1 MDPRNPLHIK
11 TLKTLHENTMQ
22 VGKGTMNELENWG
35 YDTRARAHTHT
46 HRCVCSRWKLP
57 GSFLWERRTRCKR
70 RSTWWDKR
78 KRSCNWRRCNCCK
91 RANCPPWSDNDAS
104 PWPGRL
110 SSKLRWSEF
119 ARTPGRNRWSAV
131 IAEIW
136 RTASWRCAC
145 SRWRSSI
152 FDLSLLKGLR
162 RRRWNR
168 NPRRICR
175 TIFSSSNFIFHLSIR
190 YILSTGVFFE

>member
-1 MDPRNPLHIK
+1 MKIRYKL
-11 TLKTLHENTMQ
+11 E
-22 VGKGTMNELENWG
+22 KGTTNKLENWKMVDVSIR
-35 YDTRARAHTHT
+35 YAHTCAHT

-57 GSFLWERRTRCKR
+57 GSFLWGRRTRCKR

-78 KRSCNWRRCNCCK
+78 KRSCNWRLCNCYK

-104 PWPGRL
+104 PWLDRL

-119 ARTPGRNRWSAV
+119 ARTPNRNIWSAV
-131 IAEIW
+131 TAEIW
-136 RTASWRCAC
+136 RMASWRCVC

-152 FDLSLLKGLR
+152 FDLSLLKGPR
-162 RRRWNR
+162 RPRWNR

-175 TIFSSSNFIFHLSIR
+175 TIFFFSNFKKFR
-190 YILSTGVFFE
+190 YLYTTIII